1 MIPSTAWVSRL
12 VFRRL
17 SAVLVCLIPV
27 AGLAVAQSPHVQ
39 ICALD
44 GRNDTPLAAAVVRM
58 TAEGVDLSA
67 TTGADGCV
75 AFVGAFPVSIEDS
88 DALPTGLHVGAI
100 YPNPAGAQAW
110 LPVDADRSGVA
121 EVQFFDLLGREA
133 APSRTVALAAGHQTI
148 DLPVADLARGVYF
161 TRVTTAAG
169 TTVRSVVRG
178 DGPVG
183 RGPVVPLASPASYQS
198 VAMDENAVRLE
209 IERNGYVTAVE
220 ERVLRNNE
228 TVRKALL
235 KITDQKIPLI
245 DMKGLAYLGFEGG
258 LYPGGTNTIPEAH
271 FEAGLAAARS
281 IEPLDLNGRRNAK
294 GVYILT
300 SIGMSNTSDEFCGVA
315 DPTNRC
321 KLGTFMSDASLDPAV
336 NTSTFVL
343 VDGADPGKTAEKW
356 VESDLNDYKRILEEE
371 LVPFGYSENQ
381 VQLAWIKL
389 ANAPPAGTLP
399 DSDADAFRLQEQFGQ
414 IARAMKVRYPNLKMI
429 FFSSRIY
436 GGYAIT
442 DRNPEPF
449 AYEQGFAVKWT
460 VAAQIR
466 QLETGEIDPISGD
479 LGPDVAPW
487 IGWGPYFWADGTN
500 PRSDGLTWTRED
512 LKEDGVHPAK
522 PGIEKVAGI
531 LMDFFKTSP
540 LTSCWFLAGQEC
552 Q

>member
-1 MIPSTAWVSRL
+1 M
-12 VFRRL
+12 
-17 SAVLVCLIPV
+17 
-27 AGLAVAQSPHVQ
+27 
-39 ICALD
+39 
-44 GRNDTPLAAAVVRM
+44 TPL
-58 TAEGVDLSA
+58 TATA
-67 TTGADGCV
+67 GANGCV
-75 AFVGAFPVSIEDS
+75 WVAGAFPVSNEVS
-88 DALPTGLHVGAI
+88 DTLPADTRLGAI

-110 LPVDADRSGVA
+110 LPVASDRA
-121 EVQFFDLLGREA
+121 QTAYIQLFDILGREA
-133 APSRTVALAAGHQTI
+133 APAKQEVLAVGDQAISLQTGE
-148 DLPVADLARGVYF
+148 LGQGVYF
-161 TRVTTAAG
+161 VRVTVAAG
-169 TTVRSVVRG
+169 VYVRSLVRS
-178 DGPVG
+178 DAVG
-183 RGPVVPLASPASYQS
+183 RAPVATFATSARVIRDAAVVP
-198 VAMDENAVRLE
+198 EGGAVRIE
-209 IERNGYVTAVE
+209 IDRDGYVTAVV
-220 ERVLRNNE
+220 ERVVRNNE
-228 TVRKALL
+228 TIRLALL
-235 KITDQKIPLI
+235 KITEDQVPLI
-245 DMKGLAYLGFEGG
+245 DMKGLAYFGLEGG

-271 FEAGLAAARS
+271 LQAGLAAARS
-281 IEPLDLNGRRNAK
+281 IQPLDLNGRPSSR

-300 SIGMSNTSDEFCGVA
+300 SVGMSNTSDEFCGVA

-336 NTSTFVL
+336 NTSTFVM

-356 VESDLNDYKRILEEE
+356 VEPGLNDYNRILEEE
-371 LVPFGYSENQ
+371 LVPFGYSESQ
-381 VQLAWIKL
+381 VQIAWIKL

-399 DSDADAFRLQEQFGQ
+399 DRDADAFRLQEQFGQ
-414 IARAMKVRYPNLKMI
+414 IARAMKQRYPNLKMI

-436 GGYAIT
+436 GGYATT

-466 QLETGEIDPISGD
+466 QQETGEIDPISGD

-540 LTSCWFLAGQEC
+540 LSTCWFLAGQEC